1 MRPAHW
7 IQTELARHYED
18 LDLTKGADLDQ
29 NGKIEGSERTDL
41 NDDGNVDSTEWQ
53 KFTTDNR
60 AALEILGG
68 QFKTYYSAGTAFKP
82 DNPIHDLLSI
92 ESELTATNEIEN
104 AYEKVA
110 WIKNR
115 VVERLSE
122 ASLAPKEKMKLVYK
136 LIVESGLNLDDQ
148 SGDGLARSIA
158 KGGLDCDTSGLIV
171 LAVAHEL
178 GWPVF
183 GVSGP
188 QHFFLRWDD
197 GVGER
202 FNMDYGESYSDE
214 FVTAY
219 LNIDPQSKADGVFLR
234 NLGYDDL
241 LSLFYQNRGM
251 AKKDSGRIL
260 DAIADFDESI
270 RFNKRYAIAFSSRGS
285 TYKDLGRHEEAIAD
299 LNTAL
304 ALNPNDADSYIDRA
318 DIKEALGMRDE
329 AAKDYLKSIKA
340 FSANEASRA
349 KLFENT
355 SEQTHE
361 TSKPYSCLCNTV
373 GQPGNSSPS
382 DPSLLSLIL
391 TVIFD

>member
-1 MRPAHW
+1 MRPVHW
-7 IQTELARHYED
+7 IETELSKHYKD
-18 LDLTKGADLDQ
+18 LELNQGADLDQ
-29 NGKIEGSERTDL
+29 NGKIEGSERTDQ
-41 NDDGNVDSTEWQ
+41 NGDGNVDSAEWQ
-53 KFTTDNR
+53 KFVGDNK
-60 AALEILGG
+60 AALEKLGG
-68 QFKTYYSAGTAFKP
+68 HFKTYYSAGSVFKP

-92 ESELTATNEIEN
+92 ESELAIPDEIEN

-110 WIKNR
+110 WIKDR
-115 VVERLSE
+115 AAGRLSE
-122 ASLAPKEKMKLVYK
+122 ASLAPKERMKLVYQI
-136 LIVESGLNLDDQ
+136 IVEAGLNLDDQ

-158 KGGLDCDTSGLIV
+158 KGGLDCDTSGFTV

-202 FNMDYGESYSDE
+202 FNMDYGESYSDA

-329 AAKDYLKSIKA
+329 AAKDYLRSIKA

-373 GQPGNSSPS
+373 GSAGNSSPS
-382 DPSLLSLIL
+382 NQSLLSLLSSI
-391 TVIFD
+391 VFE